1 MSTETLMNQ
10 FRKNNSLVIEKYC
23 QTVDQISDATEK
35 MTEKFVEAIPNLPE
49 ENKLWVSDWKKFN
62 KQGVANIKQTLNSFT
77 DTSVTEETPQGYMR
91 AALDS
96 LDNSVERVFEQ
107 VSEAQVQSEIYFDKF
122 TEQIP
127 EPGKQW
133 VEQWNKAASSGM
145 EGLKALI
152 SKNIELTSQMVA
164 AGADL
169 SSKPAKPEA
178 AKPDSTNKTAPKTG
192 SK

>member
-10 FRKNNSLVIEKYC
+10 FKKNNSLMIEKCC
-23 QTVDQISDATEK
+23 QTVDQVSDATEK
-35 MTEKFVEAIPNLPE
+35 MTERFLGAIPNLPE
-49 ENKLWVSDWKKFN
+49 ENKLWVNDWNKFN
-62 KQGVANIKQTLNSFT
+62 KKGVSMFKQTLNSFA
-77 DTSVTEETPQGYMR
+77 DSSVAEETPQGYVR
-91 AALDS
+91 AALEA

-107 VSEAQVQSEIYFDKF
+107 VTEAQVQGEIYFDKF

-133 VEQWNKAASSGM
+133 VEQWNKATSSGL

-178 AKPDSTNKTAPKTG
+178 AKPESTNKTAPKTG
-192 SK
+192 NK